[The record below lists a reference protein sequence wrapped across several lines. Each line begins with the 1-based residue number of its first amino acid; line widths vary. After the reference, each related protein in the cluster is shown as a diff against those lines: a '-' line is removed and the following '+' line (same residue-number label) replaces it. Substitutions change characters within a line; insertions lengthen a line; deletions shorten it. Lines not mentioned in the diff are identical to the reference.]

1 MPTGSGMLNALASRK
16 GVGASAFIPSLLDS
30 TKAQYSPLLDD
41 DNKYTTIDI
50 IGGGR

>member
-1 MPTGSGMLNALASRK
+1 MYFEKSTSDETIVSYLNLIIVLYC
-16 GVGASAFIPSLLDS
+16 GGIDS